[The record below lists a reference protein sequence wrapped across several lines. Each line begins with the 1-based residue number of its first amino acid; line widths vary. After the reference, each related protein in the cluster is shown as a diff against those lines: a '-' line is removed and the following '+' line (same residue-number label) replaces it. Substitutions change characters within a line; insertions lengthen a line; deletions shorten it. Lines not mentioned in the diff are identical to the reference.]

1 MDRGNTDENTQ
12 SLGLG
17 VWLRAI
23 VSGLIVMGGVVFI
36 CVILPFALQLGI
48 LGFAFFWILLCVG
61 VLLGLVLGIVTARQ
75 TIRLARRELEREH
88 VDREAG
94 P

>member
-1 MDRGNTDENTQ
+1 
-12 SLGLG
+12 
-17 VWLRAI
+17 
-23 VSGLIVMGGVVFI
+23 MGGVVFI

-88 VDREAG
+88 VDRDAG